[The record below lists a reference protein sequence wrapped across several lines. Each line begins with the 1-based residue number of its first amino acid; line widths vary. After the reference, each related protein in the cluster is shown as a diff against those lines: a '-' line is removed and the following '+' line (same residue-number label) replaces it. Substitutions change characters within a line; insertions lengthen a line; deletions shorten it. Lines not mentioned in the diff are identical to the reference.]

1 MSKYETIGKYKIL
14 LNETYYLAYAG
25 GKRELAAKDQK
36 EYNKTLQ
43 LPFILQRK
51 ELHKIGFEKNPNL
64 VPLTGRQLLG
74 FIKELKFIPFFDQ
87 YFEHTKL
94 LQLNDLLIYESI
106 KAKSYEMAM
115 NQ

>member
-1 MSKYETIGKYKIL
+1 MSKYETIGTYKIFL
-14 LNETYYLAYAG
+14 DETYYLAYAG
-25 GKRELAAKDQK
+25 GKRELSARDQK

-51 ELHKIGFEKNPNL
+51 ELHKIGFDKNPNL
-64 VPLTGRQLLG
+64 VPLKGRQLMA

-94 LQLNDLLIYESI
+94 LQLNDLIIYEAI

-115 NQ
+115 AQ